1 MIEAPPVAVG
11 LVGAGPWAWRAH
23 APALAAGPHTRLS
36 GVWARRPEAAQAL
49 AARFETVAHAS
60 FDELID
66 CCEAVAFAVPPAAQ
80 AELATEAAEAGR
92 AVLLEKPLAA
102 DVDGARRLAAAVRTA
117 RVASQMVL
125 IMRYS
130 APVRLFLVEAAELAP
145 IGAQATWVSGTQLSP
160 SPGSSWRRERGALL
174 DVGPHVI
181 DLLQAAL
188 GPIGRLRARGEVT
201 GFTALVMDHDASV
214 VSTAAL
220 CARVLGRAA
229 RVRFDVFGERGM
241 ATLEGAPVPP
251 GTWTTLLGEFAA
263 AVRRGGE
270 HPLDAEHGL
279 RLQELIA
286 RAEAQLR
293 DSD

>member
-1 MIEAPPVAVG
+1 
-11 LVGAGPWAWRAH
+11 
-23 APALAAGPHTRLS
+23 
-36 GVWARRPEAAQAL
+36 VWARRPEAAEAL
-49 AARFETVAHAS
+49 AARFETVAHAR

-66 CCEAVAFAVPPAAQ
+66 RCEAVAFAVPPAAQ
-80 AELATEAAEAGR
+80 AELATKAAEAGR
-92 AVLLEKPLAA
+92 AVLLDKPLAA
-102 DVDGARRLAAAVRTA
+102 DLDGARRLAAAVRTA

-130 APVRLFLVEAAELAP
+130 APVRSFLAEAAELGP
-145 IGAQATWVSGTQLSP
+145 IGGQATWVSGAQLNP
-160 SPGSSWRRERGALL
+160 SPRPSWRRERGALL

-188 GPIGRLRARGEVT
+188 GPIGRLRARGEAA
-201 GFTALVMDHDASV
+201 GFTALVMDHDASA

-220 CARVLGRAA
+220 CARVPGLPA
-229 RVRFDVFGERGM
+229 RVRFDVFGERGT
-241 ATLEGAPVPP
+241 ATLQGPPVPP
-251 GTWTTLLGEFAA
+251 GTWTTLLGELAA
-263 AVRRGGE
+263 AVRQGGG

-279 RLQELIA
+279 RLQEVIA